1 MNLNATFIAQLIV
14 FFVLA
19 WVTMTYVWPPI
30 MKALDERAKKIA
42 DGLAA
47 ADRGK
52 LELAEAN
59 KRVEAELVKSRADHQ
74 ARMADAEKQAVR
86 MIDDAKKTAEA
97 EKARILAQAK
107 VEAAQ
112 EVQRAKDTLRNALAE
127 LAVKGAEQILKREIN
142 AQAHA
147 DLLGQLKAQ
156 L

>member
-1 MNLNATFIAQLIV
+1 MNLNATFIAQLVV

-30 MKALDERAKKIA
+30 MQALDERAKKIA

-47 ADRGK
+47 AEKGK

-59 KRVEAELVKSRADHQ
+59 QRVEAELARSRADNQ
-74 ARMADAEKQAVR
+74 NRVAEAERQGALLIEEAKQA
-86 MIDDAKKTAEA
+86 AEA

-107 VEAAQ
+107 A
-112 EVQRAKDTLRNALAE
+112 EVALESQRAKEALRNAVAE
-127 LAVKGAEQILKREIN
+127 LAVKGAEKILQREVN
-142 AQAHA
+142 AQTHA
-147 DLLGQLKAQ
+147 EMLTQLKAQ

>member
-1 MNLNATFIAQLIV
+1 MNLNATFIAQLVV

-47 ADRGK
+47 AEKGK

-59 KRVEAELVKSRADHQ
+59 KRVEAELVKSRADNQ
-74 ARMADAEKQAVR
+74 NRMAEAEKQGALL
-86 MIDDAKKTAEA
+86 IEEAKKTAEA

-107 VEAAQ
+107 AEAAQ
-112 EVQRAKDTLRNALAE
+112 EAQRAKESLRNAVAE
-127 LAVKGAEQILKREIN
+127 LAVKGAEQILKREVN